1 MTDSKTKLYSTVG
14 KPIPNIDGIYRATGS
29 AKYATDIVLPK
40 MLWGKILRSPHAHAR
55 ILNIDTSK
63 ARKVKGVRAIITGA
77 DTPKRKYGGLPMF
90 PETVD
95 EYGLALEK
103 VRYIGDEIAAVAAI
117 DEETAQQA
125 ISLICRI

>member
-1 MTDSKTKLYSTVG
+1 MEITDLKNKVYSTVG
-14 KPIPNIDGIYRATGS
+14 KPIPNIDGI
-29 AKYATDIVLPK
+29 
-40 MLWGKILRSPHAHAR
+40 LRSPYAHAR

-63 ARKVKGVRAIITGA
+63 ARKVKGVEAIITGV
-77 DTPKRKYGGLPMF
+77 DTPKRKYGGLTMF

-125 ISLICRI
+125 ISLI